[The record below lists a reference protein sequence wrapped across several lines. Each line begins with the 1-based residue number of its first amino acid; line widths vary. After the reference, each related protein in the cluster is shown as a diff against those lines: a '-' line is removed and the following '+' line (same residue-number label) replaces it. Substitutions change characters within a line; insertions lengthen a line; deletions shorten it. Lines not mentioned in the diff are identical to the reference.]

1 MSDFLKQFEG
11 DSYEHDDSGHI
22 RDAESADTSEQQE
35 GGGKDDHLPEEVST
49 AHTVDDDTSDAR
61 TGDTID
67 MHPVSVKSSDSKR
80 AIAKTDHTVKKDSSY
95 DKRKIIRYVTIAASV
110 LTVCL
115 LAFGIFFVSNQVTVR
130 DFVGANIAEA
140 RTWGIS
146 NRITIEP
153 VEEYSLE
160 YGIDIIMEQDRAPDS
175 RISRGSVLRL
185 TVSKGP
191 NMTEYLELPDFSTM
205 TTAEVR
211 EWRQEVRA
219 DNANINEEYNDEVE
233 AGQFIRYEFTSSSVT
248 RENYTR
254 SDGLLIY
261 MSRGTQVFEANIVV
275 PNFFDE
281 PLSAAQEWARENG
294 IELIIEE
301 GTHDDVET
309 GNIMEQSV
317 EADSRVARGDEVV
330 VTISRGT
337 AVTVPNFSNVSFED
351 APEQRGLEVTVQ
363 RRYSA
368 NLPFGRLIS
377 QSIPAGTELVGDG
390 HQITVVYSLG
400 RPFIEDL
407 RGQSAQG
414 LPEYFYGFTS
424 RGANITYSVFNVDS
438 YEDRGTIVRMSRFAE
453 FLPISAH
460 INIDISRGNLR
471 PPPGTDLGSG
481 GNNDNDDNGRN
492 NNNDDN
498 SGNDDNDD
506 NGNYDDGYDD

>member
-11 DSYEHDDSGHI
+11 DSYEHDDNSRS
-22 RDAESADTSEQQE
+22 RDDDPADTFEQQKSGDE
-35 GGGKDDHLPEEVST
+35 DERPSEEEAPATHV
-49 AHTVDDDTSDAR
+49 VDGDTSDAHNA
-61 TGDTID
+61 DDSID
-67 MHPVSVKSSDSKR
+67 IHPVSTKSSDSKR
-80 AIAKTDHTVKKDSSY
+80 AIAKTAHTVKKDSTY

-160 YGIDIIMEQDRAPDS
+160 YDVDTIMEQDRVPDS

-191 NMTEYLELPDFSTM
+191 NMTEYLELPDFSIM

-219 DNANINEEYNDEVE
+219 DNANINEEYNDEIE

-254 SDGLLIY
+254 HDGLLIY

-281 PLSAAQEWARENG
+281 PLSTAQEWARENS
-294 IELIIEE
+294 IELVIEE
-301 GTHDDVET
+301 GTHDSVET
-309 GNIMEQSV
+309 GNIMEQSAA
-317 EADSRVARGDEVV
+317 ADSRVAREDEVV
-330 VTISRGT
+330 VTISRGM
-337 AVTVPNFSNVSFED
+337 AVTVPNFSNISFED
-351 APEQRGLEVTVQ
+351 AAEQRGLEVTVQ

-368 NLPFGRLIS
+368 TLPFGRLMS
-377 QSIPAGTELVGDG
+377 QSVPAGTELVGEG
-390 HQITVVYSLG
+390 HEITVVYSLG
-400 RPFIEDL
+400 PPFIEDL
-407 RGQSAQG
+407 RGRSVQELA
-414 LPEYFYGFTS
+414 EYFYSFTS
-424 RGANITYSVFNVDS
+424 RGANITYSISYVDS
-438 YEDRGTIVRMSRFAE
+438 YQDRGEVVQASRFSQ
-453 FLPISAH
+453 FLPLNAH
-460 INIDISRGNLR
+460 IEIGVSRGNLR
-471 PPPGTDLGSG
+471 PPPSVEPGNKETDEE
-481 GNNDNDDNGRN
+481 DD
-492 NNNDDN
+492 
-498 SGNDDNDD
+498 
-506 NGNYDDGYDD
+506 YDDDDDDDD